1 MTYLDEVM
9 TKKRL
14 GPAVA
19 LVNLIHLMG
28 FSIAYVLGA
37 YLLTLHVTLGTP
49 PNGLTPE
56 SGQWVGAW
64 WMGFLVPGLLLTLTG
79 IPIILFPTQ
88 MPAAKV
94 LKQRFKKLLIRML
107 VSQIW

>member
-9 TKKRL
+9 TKKKL

-19 LVNLIHLMG
+19 VTNLVTLLG
-28 FSIAYVLGA
+28 FSVSFMFGA
-37 YLLTLHVTLGTP
+37 FLLTQYVTLGTP
-49 PNGLTPE
+49 PDGVTPG
-56 SGQWVGAW
+56 SSQWVGAW
-64 WMGFLVPGLLLTLTG
+64 WMGFLVPGILLAITG

-94 LKQRFKKLLIRML
+94 
-107 VSQIW
+107 

>member
-9 TKKRL
+9 TKKKL

-19 LVNLIHLMG
+19 LVNLTTLMG
-28 FSIAYVLGA
+28 FSLSYVLGA
-37 YLLTLHVTLGTP
+37 YLLTQYVTLGSP

-64 WMGFLVPGLLLTLTG
+64 WMGFLAPGLLLALTG
-79 IPIILFPTQ
+79 IPIILFPTL
-88 MPAAKV
+88 MPSAKV
-94 LKQRFKKLLIRML
+94 MQL
-107 VSQIW
+107 

>member
-9 TKKRL
+9 TKKKL

-19 LVNLIHLMG
+19 VTNLVTLLG
-28 FSIAYVLGA
+28 FSVSFMFGA
-37 YLLTLHVTLGTP
+37 FLLTQYVTLGTP
-49 PNGLTPE
+49 PDGVTPD
-56 SGQWVGAW
+56 SSQWVGAW
-64 WMGFLVPGLLLTLTG
+64 WMGFLVPGILLAITG

-94 LKQRFKKLLIRML
+94 
-107 VSQIW
+107 